1 MSKSELKIS
10 GTAGGGSGGG
20 GGGVAVV
27 ARSHLLSPTSPV
39 VTFCNPAV
47 VAAFSEAIE
56 CGNNRV
62 VKELL
67 GKYSDLANSSLSND
81 DEPLSAAIAKDYS
94 EICEYLLA
102 AGAKTN
108 YLIRDGFRPLHKA
121 ATHGNVAIVNLL
133 LAFGA
138 DVDAI
143 VCENLTVVDCSAGDV
158 IHAID
163 AFTTLSKEER
173 KKWGKEIQEE
183 AFRKFKLG
191 VGLVAPRA
199 ERAVERAGREK

>member
-1 MSKSELKIS
+1 MSKTVLKMPV
-10 GTAGGGSGGG
+10 TAGGEGGG
-20 GGGVAVV
+20 EVAAS

-39 VTFCNPAV
+39 ITFCNPAV
-47 VAAFSEAIE
+47 VAAFSEAVE
-56 CGNNRV
+56 RGDNRA

-143 VCENLTVVDCSAGDV
+143 VCENLTVADCSAGEV
-158 IHAID
+158 IHVID
-163 AFTTLSKEER
+163 AFTALPEEGR
-173 KKWGKEIQEE
+173 KKWGEEIREE
-183 AFRKFKLG
+183 ALRKFKSG
-191 VGLVAPRA
+191 VGLAAPRA
-199 ERAVERAGREK
+199 ERAIERAGREK

>member
-1 MSKSELKIS
+1 MSKTGLEIS
-10 GTAGGGSGGG
+10 VTAGGES
-20 GGGVAVV
+20 GGGVAAS

-39 VTFCNPAV
+39 ITFCNPAV

-56 CGNNRV
+56 RGDSRA

-143 VCENLTVVDCSAGDV
+143 VCENLTVADCSAGAV
-158 IHAID
+158 IDAID
-163 AFTTLSKEER
+163 AFTALPKEGRE
-173 KKWGKEIQEE
+173 KWGEEIREE
-183 AFRKFKLG
+183 ALRKFKSAA
-191 VGLVAPRA
+191 GLVAPRA